1 MAGWDRGR
9 GPSMPED
16 LSASVT
22 SWFSTPLGVGLVGTV
37 FCSVLWHLQRG
48 DSKET
53 QQVHPKG
60 NQS

>member
-9 GPSMPED
+9 GPSMPKD

-22 SWFSTPLGVGLVGTV
+22 TPLSAGLVGTV
-37 FCSVLWHLQRG
+37 FCSVLWHLRRG

-53 QQVHPKG
+53 QPVHPKG
-60 NQS
+60 DQS